1 MQIKLSKR
9 AFNNLE
15 TLYNL
20 VYVDKPTV
28 AVEFKNSL
36 IDFINLLKT
45 NPYMGRDCKQRGI
58 QKDCRVLVYKKNY
71 IIIYKVHENHI
82 MIQTIKNTKK
92 G

>member
-9 AFNNLE
+9 SFNNLE

-20 VYVDKPTV
+20 VYVDKPIM

-36 IDFINLLKT
+36 IDFINLLKI
-45 NPYMGRDCKQRGI
+45 NPYMGKDCKQRGI